1 LALTR
6 LANAAALFLHV
17 LPTPLRGYCF
27 AVRQNERQLP
37 YGSGKSK
44 GEVSMVK
51 KQGVYDAC
59 KAKVLA
65 IQEAYDEFV
74 NTVEEYKALLTSL
87 IEDSDPNDVDDKH
100 LLVVANLQRNTTNGL
115 INTLDTDIHDDLTRL
130 SDRVI
135 RFKHWEDGLFV

>member
-1 LALTR
+1 
-6 LANAAALFLHV
+6 
-17 LPTPLRGYCF
+17 
-27 AVRQNERQLP
+27 
-37 YGSGKSK
+37 
-44 GEVSMVK
+44 MVK

-59 KAKVLA
+59 KAKALA

-74 NTVEEYKALLTSL
+74 NSVEEYKALLTRL
-87 IEDSDPNDVDDKH
+87 IEDSNPNEADEKH

>member
-1 LALTR
+1 
-6 LANAAALFLHV
+6 
-17 LPTPLRGYCF
+17 
-27 AVRQNERQLP
+27 
-37 YGSGKSK
+37 
-44 GEVSMVK
+44 MVK

-59 KAKVLA
+59 KSQVLA
-65 IQEAYDEFV
+65 IQRAYDEFV
-74 NTVEEYKALLTSL
+74 NAVEEYKELLSKL
-87 IEDSDPNDVDDKH
+87 IEEGDPNGAEDKH

>member
-1 LALTR
+1 
-6 LANAAALFLHV
+6 
-17 LPTPLRGYCF
+17 
-27 AVRQNERQLP
+27 
-37 YGSGKSK
+37 
-44 GEVSMVK
+44 MVK
-51 KQGVYDAC
+51 KQGIYVAC

-74 NTVEEYKALLTSL
+74 NSVEEYKALLTRL
-87 IEDSDPNDVDDKH
+87 IEDSDPNEADEKH

>member
-1 LALTR
+1 
-6 LANAAALFLHV
+6 
-17 LPTPLRGYCF
+17 
-27 AVRQNERQLP
+27 
-37 YGSGKSK
+37 
-44 GEVSMVK
+44 MVK

-59 KAKVLA
+59 KAKVVD

-74 NTVEEYKALLTSL
+74 NAIEEYKDLLTKL
-87 IEDSDPNDVDDKH
+87 IAECDPNDQQDKH

>member
-1 LALTR
+1 M
-6 LANAAALFLHV
+6 
-17 LPTPLRGYCF
+17 
-27 AVRQNERQLP
+27 
-37 YGSGKSK
+37 K
-44 GEVSMVK
+44 GIGSMVK

-59 KAKVLA
+59 KTKVLA

-74 NTVEEYKALLTSL
+74 KSVEEYKALLTSF
-87 IEDSDPNDVDDKH
+87 IEDGDPDDADDKH

-135 RFKHWEDGLFV
+135 RFKHWE